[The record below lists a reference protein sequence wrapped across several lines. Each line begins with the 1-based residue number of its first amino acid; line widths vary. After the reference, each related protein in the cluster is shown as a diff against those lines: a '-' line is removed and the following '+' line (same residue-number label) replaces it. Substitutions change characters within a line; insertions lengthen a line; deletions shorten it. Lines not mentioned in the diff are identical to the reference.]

1 MKPVT
6 DSIVYVVDDDASI
19 LRAYTRLLEAN
30 GFMVRP
36 FSSAREFIRKHDPV
50 EVGCLLLD
58 VDMPEL
64 TGIEVQEYLNSLPVS
79 RQIVF
84 VSGRSDIPISVRAMK
99 QGAVDF
105 LTKPVNEEDLL
116 LAVRQA
122 LHLDAE
128 SQQAHA
134 FAVERNRKFERLT
147 SRERDVFALVVR
159 GRLNKQIAAD
169 LGIAE
174 KTVKIHRANLMKKI
188 GVRTIADLVLFA
200 SMFVDSG
207 ASGDSRN

>member
-1 MKPVT
+1 MKPGP
-6 DSIVYVVDDDASI
+6 DSIVYLVDDDASI

-36 FSSAREFIRKHDPV
+36 FGSAREFIRKHDPV
-50 EVGCLLLD
+50 EAGCLLLD
-58 VDMPEL
+58 VDMPEF

-99 QGAVDF
+99 RGAVDF

-122 LHLDAE
+122 LRLDAE
-128 SQQAHA
+128 SRQVHA
-134 FAVERNRKFERLT
+134 CAVERNSKFERLT
-147 SRERDVFALVVR
+147 SRERDVFALVVK
-159 GRLNKQIAAD
+159 GRLNKLIAGD

-188 GVRTIADLVLFA
+188 GVRTVADLVLFA
-200 SMFVDSG
+200 SMLVAFG
-207 ASGDSRN
+207 ASSDSRH

>member
-128 SQQAHA
+128 SRQAHA